1 MKTRTSLPIHRHFV
15 GSVFLLV
22 VFVVLAFPLTAE
34 TAGEKPAVTPPAMTA
49 PADLK
54 SALAAL
60 AKVANPADYA
70 AALDAY
76 STMLSPLDAVALLK
90 RSLES
95 TGSEYR
101 EPLVIKA
108 GDLALLIGL
117 FGDAATQYEAA
128 ALLDPDA
135 TGKDRLL
142 LRAARSFLASGDPEK
157 ASQISS
163 CLVSA
168 SQAQDIVAAAR
179 LVGAWS
185 LTLQGKIPEAQA
197 AAAAVAE
204 TATTPPAARREARF
218 ILWLSASADK
228 KPEVAAAIAADF
240 PGSPEALIAS
250 GAVSP
255 PPLPHWY
262 LGGLTAAL
270 KAAVPTVAVPQAKVE
285 TSATATA
292 SASPTRAKRLQV
304 GYFTVEENA
313 RVLKEEL
320 TSKRFDASI
329 EVRSRAPG
337 SGKAEEKRWIVV
349 VEGGKDIAK
358 SMLALKDAGYESYV
372 ID

>member
-1 MKTRTSLPIHRHFV
+1 MISRTPHSVSRNFV
-15 GSVFLLV
+15 EVSIFLMA
-22 VFVVLAFPLTAE
+22 FVVLAFPLPAE
-34 TAGEKPAVTPPAMTA
+34 TAEKKAVAVPASTTPT
-49 PADLK
+49 DLK
-54 SALAAL
+54 GAVAEL

-70 AALDAY
+70 AALDAF
-76 STMLSPLDAVALLK
+76 STMLSPLDALAILT

-95 TGSEYR
+95 TASEYR
-101 EPLVIKA
+101 EPLTIKA
-108 GDLALLIGL
+108 GDLSLLLGL
-117 FGDAATQYEAA
+117 FGDAASQYEAA
-128 ALLDPDA
+128 ALLDPAA

-142 LRAARSFLASGDPEK
+142 LRASRSFLASGDPEK

-163 CLVSA
+163 GLVSG
-168 SQAQDIVAAAR
+168 SQDQDIVSAAS

-185 LTLQGKIPEAQA
+185 LTLRGSLSEAQA

-204 TATTPPAARREARF
+204 IVTAPPGVRREALF
-218 ILWLSASADK
+218 ILWLCASPDK
-228 KPEVAAAIAADF
+228 KPEAAVALAADF

-250 GAVSP
+250 GAISP

-270 KAAVPTVAVPQAKVE
+270 KAAVPVVSVPQTKSV
-285 TSATATA
+285 
-292 SASPTRAKRLQV
+292 SPTRTKRLQV

-313 RVLKEEL
+313 RALKEEL
-320 TSKRFDASI
+320 ASKRFDASI
-329 EVRSRAPG
+329 EVRSRVQG

-358 SMLALKDAGYESYV
+358 AMLALKDAGYESYV